1 VLDTGLETGNG
12 KKAVLLLGHGSKM
25 AEANDTLRHVAKR
38 LKVEG
43 GYGFVQPAFLQ
54 MESPDFQEAFAAM
67 VEQGFNDITIMPY
80 FLYMGAHVQK
90 DLPAEVVTAQAK
102 FPGVKAQV
110 TANLGFHDKLVDIV
124 IERIGAEVG
133 GPSASGPSTGGP
145 STGGPSASGPS
156 VGESTATAH
165 PIEVES
171 MRIID
176 ERLGSTDALGFTASE
191 LAVVKRVI
199 HTTADFDFKEI
210 MRFSSWAVK
219 AGISALRAGCNIIT
233 DVKMVRSGIPVR
245 RLKPFGAELFC
256 FSSDPEVIR
265 AAERQGI
272 TRTAASMRRAAPLMN
287 SAIVVVGNAPTALR
301 ELMALIK
308 KGEAAPALVVGVPVG
323 FVGAAEAKEALAAS
337 GIEYITS
344 VGNKGG
350 STVAAAIVNAIAIE
364 AAS

>member
-1 VLDTGLETGNG
+1 MLDTGFEMGNA

-38 LKVEG
+38 LKAEG

-54 MESPDFQEAFAAM
+54 MESPDFQEAFAGM
-67 VEQGFNDITIMPY
+67 VDRGFDDITIMPY

-90 DLPAEVVTAQAK
+90 DLPAEVVTAEAK
-102 FPGVKAQV
+102 FPGVKTQV

-124 IERIGAEVG
+124 IERI
-133 GPSASGPSTGGP
+133 ASDTAP
-145 STGGPSASGPS
+145 AS
-156 VGESTATAH
+156 VDQVVETATAKTH

-176 ERLGSTDALGFTASE
+176 ERLGSPEALGFSPAE
-191 LAVVKRVI
+191 LSVVKRVI
-199 HTTADFDFKEI
+199 HTTADFDFTDI
-210 MRFSSWAVK
+210 MRFSPGAVK
-219 AGISALRAGCNIIT
+219 AGVSALRGGCNIIT
-233 DVKMVRSGIPVR
+233 DVKMVRSGVPLR

-256 FSSDPEVIR
+256 FSSDPDVIK
-265 AAERQGI
+265 AAADLGI
-272 TRTAASMRRAAPLMN
+272 TRTAASMRKAASLMTG
-287 SAIVVVGNAPTALR
+287 AIVAVGNAPTALR
-301 ELMALIK
+301 ELLTLVK
-308 KGEAAPALVVGVPVG
+308 KVEAAPALVVGVPVG
-323 FVGAAEAKEALAAS
+323 FVGAAEAKEELGAA